1 MIKINYSKINGL
13 LRVTGPE
20 VMFGWIHESFRQL
33 VYRKYGRDVWLKIL
47 EIIKFEEGSECEI
60 SHYYKDEDTMKIV
73 NAMANV
79 IGIPIEEVWE
89 AYGGFLIQF
98 TMETGWDEL
107 LKALSDNLEGF
118 LDSLDS
124 LHYFID
130 HVVYRTKLKG
140 PSFRCEP
147 AKNGSLILHYY
158 SKRSGLYPIVK
169 GVVREVARR
178 IFNTEVIMKVQ
189 ERKQEHLDTYI
200 TEHVIFSIT
209 MVENENSGNNIKSL
223 SEKSNKQKE
232 IVIPKS
238 GYNLTVKDFVN
249 AFPHHLCF
257 DKNLILQHVG
267 SYLIQNLSNLKI
279 GFTTLTDIVDL
290 VHPELPLTFESLIA
304 FKNSLFV
311 FKIKNK
317 GLNNQDDT
325 TTVELKGSMVH
336 LEDQNYILYLC
347 SLSVTTV
354 REMIINNLYL
364 SDMQKHDGTRDL
376 IMLNQSRMSQVELNR
391 KLEETTKNL
400 KRMAMDLE
408 IETQKTDELLCQ
420 LMPSTVAESLRQG
433 RNIEA
438 AEFLEATCLFTD
450 IVTFTNICA
459 LCSPYDV
466 VNLLNDMYLRFDR
479 LVTLHDVYKVETIG
493 DAYVIV
499 GGVPKICENHAERV
513 LNCSIGMLMESRAV
527 ISPLAHLVNNKK
539 MLEDNSIKIRIGIHT
554 GPVVAGVVGAKMPKY
569 CLFGDAVN
577 TASKMESNGVP
588 LRIHVSDPSKNH
600 ALKTNPSFEF
610 ETRGIVNLK
619 EKGEVLTH
627 FLIKN
632 GRKSVWELTG
642 KQKGKESSIDGYT
655 ELQQAYEDYK
665 NSLALT
671 IKLNNLRNGNENDV
685 KKPKNK
691 STFCSLM

>member
-1 MIKINYSKINGL
+1 
-13 LRVTGPE
+13 
-20 VMFGWIHESFRQL
+20 MFGWVHESFRQL
-33 VYRKYGRDVWLKIL
+33 VHRKYGREIWLKIL
-47 EIIKFEEGSECEI
+47 AIAKFEEGTECDI
-60 SHYYKDEDTMKIV
+60 SHYYKDDDTMRIV

-107 LKALSDNLEGF
+107 LKALASNLEGF

-140 PSFRCEP
+140 PSFRCETS
-147 AKNGSLILHYY
+147 KDGSLLLHYY

-178 IFNTEVIMKVQ
+178 IFDTEVVMKVQ
-189 ERKQEHLDTYI
+189 ERKQEHMETYI
-200 TEHVIFSIT
+200 TEHVIFSVT
-209 MVENENSGNNIKSL
+209 MIENEGSNNTGKSL
-223 SEKSNKQKE
+223 SSKTLRSDAFTL
-232 IVIPKS
+232 PTS
-238 GYNLTVKDFVN
+238 GYKLTIKDFTT

-257 DKNLILQHVG
+257 NKELILQHVG
-267 SYLIQNLSNLKI
+267 SYLLTNLSSFRA
-279 GFTTLTDIVDL
+279 GVTSLTDITEL
-290 VHPELPLTFESLIA
+290 VHPELPLSFESLIA

-317 GLNNQDDT
+317 GLINQDDT

-336 LEDQNYILYLC
+336 LENTDYILYLC

-354 REMIINNLYL
+354 REMVVNNLFL

-391 KLEETTKNL
+391 KLEETTKSL

-408 IETQKTDELLCQ
+408 IETQRTDELLCQ
-420 LMPSTVAESLRQG
+420 LMPATVAEGLRQG
-433 RNIEA
+433 KTIEA
-438 AEFLEATCLFTD
+438 CEFIEATCLFTD

-499 GGVPKICENHAERV
+499 GGVPNICVNHAERV
-513 LNCSIGMLMESRAV
+513 LNCSIGMLMECRAV
-527 ISPLAHLVNNKK
+527 MSPLNKNMNASK
-539 MLEDNSIKIRIGIHT
+539 SMREDSIKIRVGIHT
-554 GPVVAGVVGAKMPKY
+554 GGVVAGVVGSKMPKY

-588 LRIHVSDPSKNH
+588 LRIHVSESSKES
-600 ALKTNPSFEF
+600 ALKTNPLFEF
-610 ETRGIVNLK
+610 ETRGIVDIK
-619 EKGEVLTH
+619 GKGEMLTH
-627 FLIKN
+627 FLLKN
-632 GRKSVWELTG
+632 GRKSVWELVG
-642 KQKGKESSIDGYT
+642 KNKGKEASIDGYS
-655 ELQQAYEDYK
+655 ELQEAYEEYQRSLLAAK
-665 NSLALT
+665 KESENANSIIEEER
-671 IKLNNLRNGNENDV
+671 IK
-685 KKPKNK
+685 KTK
-691 STFCSLM
+691 STLCTII

>member
-1 MIKINYSKINGL
+1 
-13 LRVTGPE
+13 
-20 VMFGWIHESFRQL
+20 MFGWIHESFRQL
-33 VYRKYGRDVWLKIL
+33 VHRKYGREVWLKIL
-47 EIIKFEEGSECEI
+47 EIAKFDEGTECDI

-79 IGIPIEEVWE
+79 IGIPIEEIWE

-107 LKALSDNLEGF
+107 LKALAHNLEGF

-178 IFNTEVIMKVQ
+178 IFNKEVIMKVQ

-200 TEHVIFSIT
+200 TEHVIFSVT
-209 MVENENSGNNIKSL
+209 MIENEAATSSNLSL
-223 SEKSNKQKE
+223 TGKTGKQEPLLFPTPSYK
-232 IVIPKS
+232 
-238 GYNLTVKDFVN
+238 LTLKDFIN

-257 DKNLILQHVG
+257 DRSLVLQHVG
-267 SYLIQNLSNLKI
+267 SYLIQNLQEFRPGLTK
-279 GFTTLTDIVDL
+279 LTDITEL
-290 VHPELPLTFESLIA
+290 MHPELPLTFESLVA

-317 GLNNQDDT
+317 GLSNQDDT

-354 REMIINNLYL
+354 REMVVNNLYL

-391 KLEETTKNL
+391 KLEETTKSL

-408 IETQKTDELLCQ
+408 IETQRTDELLCQ
-420 LMPSTVAESLRQG
+420 LMPATVAESLRQG
-433 RNIEA
+433 RSIEA
-438 AEFLEATCLFTD
+438 AEFSEATCLFTD

-499 GGVPKICENHAERV
+499 GGVPKVCDNHAERI

-527 ISPLAHLVNNKK
+527 KSPLYGLNNTNKGNG
-539 MLEDNSIKIRIGIHT
+539 DNSIKIRVGIHS
-554 GPVVAGVVGAKMPKY
+554 GPVVAGVVGTKMPKY

-588 LRIHVSDPSKNH
+588 LRIHVSEPAKDH
-600 ALKTNPSFEF
+600 ALNTNPSFEF
-610 ETRGIVNLK
+610 ETRGIMDLK
-619 EKGEVLTH
+619 GKGEILTH

-632 GRKSVWELTG
+632 GRKSVWELIG
-642 KQKGKESSIDGYT
+642 KSKGKDSSIDGYS

-665 NSLALT
+665 TSLTAT
-671 IKLNNLRNGNENDV
+671 IKTNDV
-685 KKPKNK
+685 GNCVDKTMKKEKNR
-691 STFCSLM
+691 SSLCSLM